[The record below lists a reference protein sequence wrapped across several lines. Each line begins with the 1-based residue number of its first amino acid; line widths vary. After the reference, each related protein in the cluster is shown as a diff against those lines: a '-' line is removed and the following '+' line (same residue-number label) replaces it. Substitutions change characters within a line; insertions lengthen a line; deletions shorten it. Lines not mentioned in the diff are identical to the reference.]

1 MSELDEFMKVLCV
14 VGVFILGLCFVL
26 FLITPSTYA
35 SGSSLHT
42 IVGAFYHF
50 VVTSPNLVKFTMV
63 GISLVIAI
71 ITLCSSDK
79 DDVTK
84 FRDIVIIV
92 MIVVLGWLGVD
103 YLVDAHAQSGTVA
116 QSSIIGFLLN

>member
-1 MSELDEFMKVLCV
+1 MSELDEFTKVLSFAGLCM
-14 VGVFILGLCFVL
+14 LGLCFVL

-35 SGSSLHT
+35 SGSILHT
-42 IVGAFYHF
+42 IIGAFYHF
-50 VVTSPNLVKFTMV
+50 VVTSLNLVKFTMV
-63 GISLVIAI
+63 GIYLVIAI

-84 FRDIVIIV
+84 FRDIVIIFMLV
-92 MIVVLGWLGVD
+92 TFGWLGVD
-103 YLVDAHAQSGTVA
+103 YLVDAHVQGGTVA

>member
-1 MSELDEFMKVLCV
+1 MSELDEFMKVLCA
-14 VGVFILGLCFVL
+14 VGVFMLGLCFVL

-42 IVGAFYHF
+42 IIGAFYHF

-63 GISLVIAI
+63 GIYLVITI

-84 FRDIVIIV
+84 FRDIVIIFMLV
-92 MIVVLGWLGVD
+92 TFGWLGVD
-103 YLVDAHAQSGTVA
+103 YLVDAHVQGGTVA
-116 QSSIIGFLLN
+116 QSSIIEFLLN

>member
-1 MSELDEFMKVLCV
+1 MSELDEFMKVLCA
-14 VGVFILGLCFVL
+14 VGVFMLGLCFVL

-42 IVGAFYHF
+42 IIGAFYHF

-63 GISLVIAI
+63 GIYLVITI

-84 FRDIVIIV
+84 FRDVVIIFMLV
-92 MIVVLGWLGVD
+92 TFGWLGVD

-116 QSSIIGFLLN
+116 QSSIIGFLLI

>member
-1 MSELDEFMKVLCV
+1 MSELDEFMKVLCA

-42 IVGAFYHF
+42 IIGAFYYF
-50 VVTSPNLVKFTMV
+50 VVTSPNLVKFAMV
-63 GISLVIAI
+63 GIYLVIAI

-84 FRDIVIIV
+84 FRDVVIIFMLV
-92 MIVVLGWLGVD
+92 TFGWLGVD

>member
-1 MSELDEFMKVLCV
+1 MSELDEFMKVLCA
-14 VGVFILGLCFVL
+14 VGVFMLGLCFVL

-35 SGSSLHT
+35 SGSSLHA
-42 IVGAFYHF
+42 IIGAFYHF
-50 VVTSPNLVKFTMV
+50 VVASPNLVKFTMV
-63 GISLVIAI
+63 GIYLVIAI

-84 FRDIVIIV
+84 FRDIVIIFMLV
-92 MIVVLGWLGVD
+92 TFGWLGVD
-103 YLVDAHAQSGTVA
+103 YLVDAHVQGGTVA

>member
-1 MSELDEFMKVLCV
+1 MSELDEFMKVLCA

-42 IVGAFYHF
+42 IIGAFYHF

-63 GISLVIAI
+63 GIYLVITI

-84 FRDIVIIV
+84 FRDVVIIFMLV
-92 MIVVLGWLGVD
+92 TFGWLGVD
-103 YLVDAHAQSGTVA
+103 YLVDAHLQGGTVA
-116 QSSIIGFLLN
+116 QSSIIEFLLN

>member
-1 MSELDEFMKVLCV
+1 MSELDEFMKVLCA
-14 VGVFILGLCFVL
+14 VGVSMLGLCFVL

-42 IVGAFYHF
+42 IIGAFYHF

-63 GISLVIAI
+63 GIYLVIAI

-79 DDVTK
+79 DDVAK

-92 MIVVLGWLGVD
+92 LIVVLGWLGVD
-103 YLVDAHAQSGTVA
+103 YLVDAHVQGGTVA

>member
-1 MSELDEFMKVLCV
+1 MSELDEFMKVLCA

-42 IVGAFYHF
+42 IIGAFYHF

-63 GISLVIAI
+63 GIYLVIAI

-84 FRDIVIIV
+84 FRDVVIIF
-92 MIVVLGWLGVD
+92 MLGTFGWLGVD
-103 YLVDAHAQSGTVA
+103 YLVDVHAQSGTVA

>member
-1 MSELDEFMKVLCV
+1 MSELDEFMKVLSFAGLCM
-14 VGVFILGLCFVL
+14 LGLCFVL

-35 SGSSLHT
+35 SGSILHT
-42 IVGAFYHF
+42 IIGAFYHF

-63 GISLVIAI
+63 GIYLVIAI

-84 FRDIVIIV
+84 FRDIVIIFMLV
-92 MIVVLGWLGVD
+92 TFGWLGVD
-103 YLVDAHAQSGTVA
+103 YLVDAHVQGGTVA